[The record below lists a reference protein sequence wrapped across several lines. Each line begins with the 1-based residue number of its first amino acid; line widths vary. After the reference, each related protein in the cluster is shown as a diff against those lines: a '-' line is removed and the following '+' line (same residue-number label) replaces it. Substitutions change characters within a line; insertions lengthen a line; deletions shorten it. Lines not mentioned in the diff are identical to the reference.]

1 MDVYVV
7 RRTTSIQRLRERERE
22 RKNTPLDKPRIDFV
36 IYTHIHIH
44 AHYARLYSRRPVPP
58 GLSRTHHFAS
68 MRKYNRIFRF
78 FKMS

>member
-7 RRTTSIQRLRERERE
+7 RRTTSIRERLRERERE

-36 IYTHIHIH
+36 IYTYIHIH

-58 GLSRTHHFAS
+58 ELGRRTFAS
-68 MRKYNRIFRF
+68 EK
-78 FKMS
+78 